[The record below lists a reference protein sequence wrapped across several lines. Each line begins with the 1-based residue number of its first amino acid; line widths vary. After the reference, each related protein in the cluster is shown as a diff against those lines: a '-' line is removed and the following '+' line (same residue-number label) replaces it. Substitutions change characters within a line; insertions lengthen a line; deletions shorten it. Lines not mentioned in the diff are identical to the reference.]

1 MYRIRTRHRLGRCG
15 ESGWLGGPP
24 WGHCHPTARAI
35 RTKPFP
41 HIAAAAIST
50 LGHFAQRRP
59 ITQRSRRTVTT
70 ASAADRSLPTLLA
83 LLDQP
88 LASRNREWADQLW
101 HSYTLVGRDDLQ
113 AHQATQ
119 PAAAVSTQWDT
130 LLHSQKVANPAHC
143 RTRLIRLLVDMRDA
157 GLSVTIDHYMLLL
170 YVLCRASL
178 MDEAMALCHDLR
190 AQASDDQL
198 LTMHNV
204 LLYGFSRTRD
214 FNGIINVYHQIFA
227 DQMAPNDL
235 TFHLMIRAFQTEQ
248 DSYHVMQAF
257 DTMVRHGVSP
267 SLFLARNV
275 IFYLVG
281 HGLYAQALRVFDV
294 FCQTQ
299 PSPTGQQAL
308 QRDVYLNCALMY
320 CALRTA
326 QVPLARQLF
335 DTMKTHAREGPTT
348 DSPSE
353 TSPSHLESL
362 SFNQFVQYFT
372 ARGRTDLA
380 YELFSSLAAEGRC
393 PDALTL
399 LPLLRVYVLGRDFR
413 RIRQLFQVLR
423 DIHPRLDGSLAV
435 ALVRL
440 YVQDKDLGAAF
451 EVPKALINHRQVFSV
466 ATYRAILEGYV
477 AARDFSGVIKVL
489 QLMHQHRVLP
499 DLALLEL
506 LMTFFLSNGH
516 LALVKPIYFYM
527 VDPGRFQHSTPAAND
542 PRLTEHPSS
551 DLATEARSAQLKP
564 THRMYRKLIHQ
575 FAATQE
581 LNTALTLLQDM
592 VSFNLQPTE
601 DIYIIVMHG
610 CLGQHDPRAALNVFS
625 VMIQQPI
632 VEHAGFAE
640 DKVYVDTMRLKS
652 AHLPDL
658 SHLNRLSLDVF
669 SVLIRAICDLGD
681 VEEAEWLTVSN
692 TPSLRAYN
700 QVMHAYIAQRQP
712 RAAQRLFQAM
722 VSRGVEPD
730 QYSYANLMRASR
742 GPRGLQPI
750 RDIFEEM
757 IFRQVAPNAALFTNL
772 IAAHVPHGDV
782 DGAEWVLDVMQR
794 QFNIQPDPIVYL
806 TMLRVY
812 RMASKP
818 VRASRMW
825 QMLLI
830 RFPIQHDAVNRQIY
844 PARYHL
850 LAFSWYIRT
859 FYPHRGLSA
868 GASQAAVVIAQLS
881 AQIRAQ
887 YPDKAKLSR
896 GALMG
901 PERVTVEPDYQQ
913 VLSSLVQ
920 QADGFPQPSS
930 LPDERHDAG
939 AQRDGR
945 AATAT
950 ANGTAGALNGYP
962 TSLPPRSPAHLY
974 RYGLT
979 LALPHLHHQLRQ
991 AWESLRLIGFPF
1003 THLHYNDYFMAL
1015 LYGFRIDEA
1024 LDLIQG
1030 TRITLIGFQEREDA
1044 KAQPEQMELEL
1055 VMRDTQGRPTA
1066 TRTITADW
1074 SVKSPA
1080 ARSVEPPLAS
1090 SIIGQMTQ
1098 AVRHQCSQP
1107 LPSVTPGS
1115 NAATFPAAVTSAA
1128 PHPLAM
1134 TTGGPET
1141 APLNAH
1147 LRPISPELWGR
1158 NRTASPEAADLAA
1171 SASPTVLYFYPVAL
1185 ESFFS
1190 VLKTLQST
1198 PHYQSSIERW
1208 LLRIFHEHRELFL

>member
-1 MYRIRTRHRLGRCG
+1 MYRIRARHRLG
-15 ESGWLGGPP
+15 GPT
-24 WGHCHPTARAI
+24 WGHCHRTAQAN
-35 RTKPFP
+35 RTKPFS
-41 HIAAAAIST
+41 HFSVAIVRAS
-50 LGHFAQRRP
+50 GHFSQCWSF
-59 ITQRSRRTVTT
+59 TQRSQRFFTT
-70 ASAADRSLPTLLA
+70 ALGASDSLRALLA

-88 LASRNREWADQLW
+88 RAARNREWADQLW
-101 HSYTLVGRDDLQ
+101 HSFSLVGRDHLQ

-119 PAAAVSTQWDT
+119 PKATVTAHWDT
-130 LLHSQKVANPAHC
+130 LLQSQKVADPAHC
-143 RTRLIRLLVDMRDA
+143 RTRLIRLLVDMRDV
-157 GLSVTIDHYMLLL
+157 GLSVTIDHYLLLL

-178 MDEAMALCHDLR
+178 MDEAVALCHDLR
-190 AQASDDQL
+190 GQASDDQL

-214 FNGIINVYHQIFA
+214 FNGIINIYHQIFA
-227 DQMAPNDL
+227 DQLTPNDL
-235 TFHLMIRAFQTEQ
+235 TFHLMIKAFQTEQ

-299 PSPTGQQAL
+299 PSPTGPQVL
-308 QRDVYLNCALMY
+308 HRDVYLSCALMY
-320 CALRTA
+320 CALRTS

-335 DTMKTHAREGPTT
+335 DTMKSHARGDPAAV
-348 DSPSE
+348 SVSE
-353 TSPSHLESL
+353 ATSSHLESL
-362 SFNQFVQYFT
+362 SFNQFVQYFA

-399 LPLLRVYVLGRDFR
+399 LPLLRVYVLDRDFR

-440 YVQDKDLGAAF
+440 YVHDEDLGAAL
-451 EVPKALINHRQVFSV
+451 EVPDALLNHRQVFSV
-466 ATYRAILEGYV
+466 TTYRAIVEGYV

-489 QLMHQHRVLP
+489 RLMCQHHVLP

-516 LALVKPIYFYM
+516 LALVKPLYFYM
-527 VDPGRFQHSTPAAND
+527 VDPSHFQRSSSVAQSSPS
-542 PRLTEHPSS
+542 TEHSFS
-551 DLATEARSAQLKP
+551 DLATEARSVQLKP

-581 LNTALTLLQDM
+581 MNTALTLLQDM
-592 VSFNLQPTE
+592 VNFNLQPTE

-610 CLGQHDPRAALNVFS
+610 CLGQHDPHAALDVFS

-632 VEHAGFAE
+632 VEHASFTE
-640 DKVYVDTMRLKS
+640 DKVYVDTLRLQS

-658 SHLNRLSLDVF
+658 SHLNQLSLDVF
-669 SVLIRAICDLGD
+669 SVLIRAICNLGD
-681 VEEAEWLTVSN
+681 VEEAERLTVSN
-692 TPSLRAYN
+692 TSSIRAYN
-700 QVMHAYIAQRQP
+700 QVMHAYISQRQP
-712 RAAQRLFQAM
+712 RAAQRVFQVM
-722 VSRGVEPD
+722 VNKGVQPD

-750 RDIFEEM
+750 RDIFEDM
-757 IFRQVAPNAALFTNL
+757 IFRKVTPNATLFTNL

-782 DGAEWVLDVMQR
+782 DGAEWVLDVMKR
-794 QFNIQPDPIVYL
+794 QFSIEPDPIAYL

-825 QMLLI
+825 QTLLTM
-830 RFPIQHDAVNRQIY
+830 FPIQYDAVNRQIY

-868 GASQAAVVIAQLS
+868 GSSQAAVAIAQLS

-896 GALMG
+896 GAPMG
-901 PERVTVEPDYQQ
+901 PERVTAEPDYQQ

-920 QADGFPQPSS
+920 QADVFSQAPPMA
-930 LPDERHDAG
+930 DEWYDNGDR
-939 AQRDGR
+939 RDGHVLQ
-945 AATAT
+945 ATSGVTTSAF
-950 ANGTAGALNGYP
+950 NGYP
-962 TSLPPRSPAHLY
+962 TSLSTRSPAHLY

-1030 TRITLIGFQEREDA
+1030 THITLIGFREREDVDI
-1044 KAQPEQMELEL
+1044 QPEQMELEL
-1055 VMRDTQGRPTA
+1055 VLRDAQGHPTA
-1066 TRTITADW
+1066 AQKITADW
-1074 SVKSPA
+1074 SLESPA
-1080 ARSVEPPLAS
+1080 ARPVEPMRATS
-1090 SIIGQMTQ
+1090 VIDQMTQ
-1098 AVRHQCSQP
+1098 AVQHQSPRP
-1107 LPSVTPGS
+1107 LPSTASSS
-1115 NAATFPAAVTSAA
+1115 NSAAFPAAVTPAA
-1128 PHPLAM
+1128 PHPLSAA
-1134 TTGGPET
+1134 TDGPEK
-1141 APLNAH
+1141 APSNAR
-1147 LRPISPELWGR
+1147 LRPIYPETWGP
-1158 NRTASPEAADLAA
+1158 TSSASSIAADPTNATRYHPTT
-1171 SASPTVLYFYPVAL
+1171 SAQPTVLYFYPVAL

-1190 VLKTLQST
+1190 VLKALQPK
-1198 PHYQSSIERW
+1198 PHFQPSIERW
-1208 LLRIFHEHRELFL
+1208 LLRMFNEHRELFL